1 MNCRKAEELIAD
13 KALGF
18 IDSVQ
23 ELELEKHLAHC
34 PKCRQ
39 EVEEYSLAVS
49 ALLQKDNAVQ
59 GMSELVDSVSVLAA
73 VGSARKNSFKIIK
86 LAVPAMAAAAVLIM
100 IVLSPVFFLDNGTDM
115 TTLQVLEAYAE
126 DFDVLG
132 MESGY
137 ADYDAEFSYDDYGV
151 SDSLTQHLVQ

>member
-1 MNCRKAEELIAD
+1 MVNCRKAEELIAD

-39 EVEEYSLAVS
+39 EVEEYSLAVR

-59 GMSELVDSVSVLAA
+59 GMSGLIDSVLAA
-73 VGSARKNSFKIIK
+73 VGSTRKNNFRIIK

-100 IVLSPVFFLDNGTDM
+100 IVLSPVFFSDNGTDM

-126 DFDVLG
+126 DFDALG